1 MAKTAESGVVE
12 IEIDGPHNENLIFM
26 PIGAK
31 RVRGRFDWRRVR
43 EPLAAITAARWPA
56 GGVIPGQRI
65 GLDLETGTG
74 FVVDP
79 LHDDANALT
88 RERIV
93 GQGLA
98 LPPARQEFP
107 SVHVPTWLH
116 WIKRAVEAGLAKI
129 VTGALPA
136 KIEGEPKL
144 SFFGNP
150 TVDPRDAMIDKLID
164 LVTGLLPAE
173 KRKAVLDKLQG

>member
-1 MAKTAESGVVE
+1 MAKTESVLEVE
-12 IEIDGPHNENLIFM
+12 IDTPTNGNLIFM
-26 PIGAK
+26 PIGGK
-31 RVRGRFDWRRVR
+31 KVRGRFDWRRVK

-56 GGVIPGQRI
+56 GGIIPGQRI
-65 GLDLETGTG
+65 GVDPDTGAAWI
-74 FVVDP
+74 VDP
-79 LHDDANALT
+79 LHDSENSLV

-93 GQGLA
+93 GQGLT
-98 LPPARQEFP
+98 LPPARQDFP
-107 SVHVPTWLH
+107 GVHVPTWLH
-116 WIKRAVEAGLAKI
+116 WIKRACEAGLAKI